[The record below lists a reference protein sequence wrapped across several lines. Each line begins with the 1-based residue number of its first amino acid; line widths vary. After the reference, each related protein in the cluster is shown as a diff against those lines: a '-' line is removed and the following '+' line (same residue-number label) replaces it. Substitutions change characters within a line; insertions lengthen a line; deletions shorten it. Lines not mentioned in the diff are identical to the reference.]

1 MHTRT
6 DRLSAIL
13 IDAIVRNYRTQNIR
27 LAADALARNGIALGV
42 ALRVLT
48 RPWMRRHMPTA
59 SVDSVRRVR
68 GEQLAVIAGRSSA
81 RATHSG

>member
-13 IDAIVRNYRTQNIR
+13 IDAVVRNYRSQGVR
-27 LAADALARNGIALGV
+27 CAADALARNGIALEV

-48 RPWMRRHMPTA
+48 RPWQRRRLQTA
-59 SVDSVRRVR
+59 RLEAVHQLVRN
-68 GEQLAVIAGRSSA
+68 GPATLAAE
-81 RATHSG
+81 RATPTST